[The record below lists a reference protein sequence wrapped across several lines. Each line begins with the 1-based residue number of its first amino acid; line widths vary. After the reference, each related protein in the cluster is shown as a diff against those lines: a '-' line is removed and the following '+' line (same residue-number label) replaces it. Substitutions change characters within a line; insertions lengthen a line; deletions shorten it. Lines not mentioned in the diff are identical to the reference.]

1 MTLCRGTA
9 NTVRQHYLLVS
20 RQVGAGASYTVA
32 SLIGGNQPHRIEL
45 GIILTVVSRDAEVG
59 IAERLRSQPAPLNR
73 RGRAAGRPQRT
84 DQRDIVEPVERKEV
98 DHYSQCNRTRAKV
111 CVGRS
116 IRSDGTMAYEVV
128 MNATKIDGSVLSHT
142 IPHLLRTHKD
152 TIARLTVV
160 IDERKRTGR
169 LQAAEAEHD
178 VVQMLSEIA
187 SVVSST
193 PINVVRLDYSQAKAT
208 MRRWF
213 GNERVAARCAGGTPL
228 LAFLF
233 GMDQASAEYVL
244 RTDCDMMYFDGSSPY
259 GWLSAARRLL
269 DDYPDIY
276 FVSPYLGPPGC
287 SGSNGIIAKKG
298 ETGLRLGQA
307 FSTRCFFY
315 KRSKLESLLPLA
327 RAMHP
332 LPKRFQYCAQGRSG
346 ERALE
351 ESIAMTLKAR
361 GTYRCDLEP
370 SSAIAIHV
378 AHRRRFAEPGF
389 ESIVCDV
396 EHGRFPECQ
405 AGCHNLSDE
414 WLSKRKVTGEDGA
427 T

>member
-1 MTLCRGTA
+1 M
-9 NTVRQHYLLVS
+9 
-20 RQVGAGASYTVA
+20 
-32 SLIGGNQPHRIEL
+32 
-45 GIILTVVSRDAEVG
+45 
-59 IAERLRSQPAPLNR
+59 
-73 RGRAAGRPQRT
+73 
-84 DQRDIVEPVERKEV
+84 
-98 DHYSQCNRTRAKV
+98 
-111 CVGRS
+111 
-116 IRSDGTMAYEVV
+116 YEVV
-128 MNATKIDGSVLSHT
+128 MNVTNIDGMIVSHT
-142 IPHLLRTHKD
+142 IPHILRTHKD
-152 TIARLTVV
+152 TISRLTVV

-169 LQAAEAEHD
+169 LQAAETKHD
-178 VVQMLSEIA
+178 VVRTLDEIA
-187 SVVSST
+187 SAAGST
-193 PINVVRLDYSQAKAT
+193 AINVVRLDYPQAKTT

-233 GMDQASAEYVL
+233 GMDQASAAYVL
-244 RTDCDMMYFDGSSPY
+244 RTDCDMIYFDASPS
-259 GWLSAARRLL
+259 GWLTDARRLL

-276 FVSPYLGPPGC
+276 FVNPHLGPPGG
-287 SGSNGIIAKKG
+287 SDSNGITAEKG
-298 ETGLRLGQA
+298 GAGLRLSHA
-307 FSTRCFFY
+307 FSTRCFLY
-315 KRSKLESLLPLA
+315 KRSKLEALIPLV

-332 LPKRFQYCAQGRSG
+332 FPKRVQYFAQGRSG

-378 AHRRRFAEPGF
+378 AHRRRFAEAGF

-405 AGCHNLSDE
+405 AGDHNLSDE
-414 WLSKRKVTGEDGA
+414 WTSPRKFAGENGA